1 MPDARRGRHRPTATG
16 QPCPW
21 LSTAET
27 ARGEGTT
34 APPPAAVT
42 LQPSR
47 RLTEGDP
54 AHVHVHGEK
63 NRRARG
69 SRSHRLALLCCV
81 GCALLFRSCPFRE
94 RARTRG
100 GKTKKSTGRH
110 LGAKAREEVA
120 SPPQRLNP
128 LTEVASDRGD
138 RRGFAC
144 MPCWTR
150 KVLPSCFSP
159 SRPEEWVS
167 FENVF
172 CQ

>member
-42 LQPSR
+42 QQPSR
-47 RLTEGDP
+47 RLTEWDP

-100 GKTKKSTGRH
+100 EKNKKIDRSSSRCKGERGGGVSTST
-110 LGAKAREEVA
+110 AQ
-120 SPPQRLNP
+120 PI
-128 LTEVASDRGD
+128 DRSG
-138 RRGFAC
+138 
-144 MPCWTR
+144 
-150 KVLPSCFSP
+150 
-159 SRPEEWVS
+159 
-167 FENVF
+167 
-172 CQ
+172 Q